1 MSASQSVITAIIAD
15 DSGLQQ
21 LRNYRWR
28 WGCTATDDTTA
39 GIIKLDTCD
48 PNRGEDRERW
58 VSAWSTSEQ

>member
-1 MSASQSVITAIIAD
+1 MITAIIAD

-28 WGCTATDDTTA
+28 WGCTATDDATA

-48 PNRGEDRERW
+48 SNRERIERW
-58 VSAWSTSEQ
+58 VSAWSSEE